1 MVLVFLLFSTALS
14 AFVSQVGAVGT
25 VNIISHTGYLDSLG
39 NYHVVGE
46 VQNVGNQAVTF
57 IQVSAR
63 FYDTYNV
70 AIASRFD
77 LTMLNVLLVGRKSPF
92 EIALLDVAESAKVI
106 WYSLSVTYLETSPI
120 PLKLEISAQSSYKDG
135 DGIMHITGNLKNL
148 GNEKLM
154 NAKVV
159 ATYYDASSHV
169 IAAALTSFDPELT
182 GEIYPNQ
189 TASFEIKLSKEKSQ
203 YVTTYALAAESNQ
216 YAMIPEFPVN
226 LTWTLFALS
235 SFLAILICRRR
246 TRGTE
251 CAGDPGTDYTRR
263 Q

>member
-1 MVLVFLLFSTALS
+1 MKPMTWNVTYMVLVFLLFSTALS
-14 AFVSQVGAVGT
+14 AFVSEVGAVGT
-25 VNIISHTGYLDSLG
+25 VNIVSHTGYLDSLG

-57 IQVSAR
+57 VQVSAK

-70 AIASRFD
+70 AIDSRFD

-120 PLKLEISAQSSYKDG
+120 PLKLEISAQSSYIDG

-148 GNEKLM
+148 GNEKLV

-182 GEIYPNQ
+182 GEIYPGQ
-189 TASFEIKLSKEKSQ
+189 TTFFEIKLSKERSQ
-203 YVTTYALAAESNQ
+203 YVATYALTAESNQ
-216 YAMIPEFPVN
+216 YATIPELQTHLMFP
-226 LTWTLFALS
+226 LLALS
-235 SFLAILICRRR
+235 SFVFLICRH
-246 TRGTE
+246 TRSHRNNG
-251 CAGDPGTDYTRR
+251 
-263 Q
+263 